1 MSTTQEPYVFVSY
14 AHENV
19 PFVQRL
25 MYDLKMRG
33 INAWVD
39 KSGLVAGEP
48 DWESALRVAISGAK
62 AVILIASPDSRA
74 SRYVKDELRIA
85 ELYKRRIY
93 PVWVAGGQW
102 MDSIPVGLGG
112 TQYIDAR
119 GPRYPVAVNEL
130 VSALSGPPP
139 LTVQAPIP
147 PSSNSSMYQQAVR
160 STPYQAAGSPPLTK
174 KSDSGKVAL
183 ACLIPAVA
191 TIVVVIVL
199 AILVIGPL
207 INYISG
213 LNQNTTPPPP
223 GSPILSGSPTLQGSP
238 TQSAPQ
244 ESGQLHVTPR
254 SLNLIHTEGYTG
266 SCFYFSGSGWDCRVT
281 LQNISPTGA
290 FNWSTQVSNDTIT
303 LSPSAAIVPVSAGQS
318 ETVSIHI
325 PDSSCGHA
333 VVTFKGPD
341 NSVDVTIDCS

>member
-19 PFVQRL
+19 PLVQRL
-25 MYDLKMRG
+25 MYDLKIRG

-48 DWESALRVAISGAK
+48 DWENALRVAISGAK

-147 PSSNSSMYQQAVR
+147 PSLTNSSMYQQAVR
-160 STPYQAAGSPPLTK
+160 STQYQAAGSPPLTK

-213 LNQNTTPPPP
+213 LNRNTISTQ
-223 GSPILSGSPTLQGSP
+223 SVQSGPP
-238 TQSAPQ
+238 TQSGSQ

-254 SLNLIHTEGYTG
+254 SLNLIHTEGIVG
-266 SCFYFSGSGWDCRVT
+266 SCFYFSGRGWDCTVT
-281 LQNISPTGA
+281 LQNISPAGA

-303 LSPSAAIVPVSAGQS
+303 LSPSAAIVPLSAGQS

-333 VVTFKGPD
+333 VVTFKGPE